1 MEDTLKEVTT
11 AGSPDVTRLVGRWD
25 MALLGAV
32 LVLTALGLLLV
43 LSATINPTEQLSDA
57 RRLAKFVT
65 QAKAVGLGIAAMLA
79 LRFIPLKWLWRVAV
93 LGLIAAIP
101 LFLLM
106 KLGVIGETRNGSS
119 RWVEIFGVSVQPS
132 EFVKVAWAIVVC
144 AFVANRARWINN
156 WSRSLV
162 WIMLCLA
169 PFAIMLAWM
178 KDVGSA
184 VIMAAIMFMML
195 LVGGLNLLNTGIFLA
210 SGVIG
215 ILIVMIRDNVK
226 AMRVLAY
233 LFQDYVRQGFG
244 FQLEQSRLAIKA
256 GGIMGTGLGHG
267 VVHVWSNLPESE
279 NDMII
284 AVAGEELGFVGL
296 VCICIL
302 YTIIALRGL
311 AIARMA
317 QDAFRRNLAF
327 LTTILLCLPAAMHLA
342 VNVGLIPA
350 KGLVCP
356 FLSAG
361 GSAMITSF
369 ACVGILQR
377 LHIETTAERVVSPG
391 FIRSYEEDED
401 PGAEETD
408 GGARE

>member
-1 MEDTLKEVTT
+1 VE
-11 AGSPDVTRLVGRWD
+11 
-25 MALLGAV
+25 
-32 LVLTALGLLLV
+32 
-43 LSATINPTEQLSDA
+43 
-57 RRLAKFVT
+57 
-65 QAKAVGLGIAAMLA
+65 AVGLGLVVMLV

-93 LGLIAAIP
+93 FGLAATIP
-101 LFLLM
+101 LFILM
-106 KLGVIGETRNGSS
+106 KLGVIGEIRNGSA
-119 RWVEIFGVSVQPS
+119 RWIEIAGVSVQPS

-156 WSRSLV
+156 WPRSLL
-162 WIMLCLA
+162 WIVLGLA
-169 PFAIMLAWM
+169 PFAALLVWM

-195 LVGGLNLLNTGIFLA
+195 LVGGLNLLNTGIFMAL
-210 SGVIG
+210 GVLG
-215 ILIVMIRDNVK
+215 MLVVMIRDNIK
-226 AMRVLAY
+226 FMRVLAY
-233 LFQDYVRQGFG
+233 LFQDFVRQGFG
-244 FQLEQSRLAIKA
+244 FQLEQSKLAIGA
-256 GGIMGTGLGHG
+256 GGILGTGLGHG

-296 VCICIL
+296 VCICAL
-302 YTIIALRGL
+302 YTIIAVRGL
-311 AIARMA
+311 MIARMA
-317 QDAFRRNLAF
+317 QDGFRRNLAF
-327 LTTILLCLPAAMHLA
+327 LMTILICLPAAMHLA

-377 LHIETTAERVVSPG
+377 LHIEVTAERVISPG
-391 FIRSYEEDED
+391 FIRTWEEDPEPAED
-401 PGAEETD
+401 EID